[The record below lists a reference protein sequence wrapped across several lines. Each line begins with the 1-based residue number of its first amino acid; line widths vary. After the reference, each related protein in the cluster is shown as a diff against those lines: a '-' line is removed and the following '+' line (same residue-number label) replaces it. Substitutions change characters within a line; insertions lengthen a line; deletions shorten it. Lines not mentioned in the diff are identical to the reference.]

1 MRNIVLIKKNKK
13 NLLRQLFSRL
23 VIMSHVRIRKKSLFH
38 FFSAAFYFRMKRMFF
53 ISIKSIFQGCTFKQ
67 NGQRILIR
75 IFLRVCS
82 MFMLLC
88 KYCPK
93 KNTQKSFLSV
103 ILTFILSQLTCL
115 FRSASNLLPEDISK
129 IQKMCMHNKRLD
141 RNQRVKI

>member
-38 FFSAAFYFRMKRMFF
+38 FFSAAFYFSMKRMFF
-53 ISIKSIFQGCTFKQ
+53 ISIKPIFQGCTFKQ

-75 IFLRVCS
+75 IFCACVLCS
-82 MFMLLC
+82 C
-88 KYCPK
+88 YCANIAQ

-103 ILTFILSQLTCL
+103 ILTFILSPLTCL